1 MSKQHNVKCTVRVN
15 LTESLRD
22 NYFQKTITVVSP
34 KTSHELSDVR
44 IDYLHAGMSSSFG
57 TKTASR
63 EATFQ
68 KILKGFDTPVDRSIE
83 TSGRWWRFTGR
94 EVLTAMIPLTAED
107 LRNIY
112 EVWNEWQDRKQDY
125 AD

>member
-1 MSKQHNVKCTVRVN
+1 MSKEYSVKCTVRVN

-22 NYFQKTITVVSP
+22 NFFQKTITVVSP
-34 KTSHELSDVR
+34 KTGQELSDIR
-44 IDYLHAGMSSSFG
+44 LDYLNAGMSSCSG
-57 TKTASR
+57 EKVASR

-68 KILKGFDTPVDRSIE
+68 KILKGFDTPTERAAE
-83 TSGRWWRFTGR
+83 TWGRWWRLTGL

-112 EVWNEWQDRKQDY
+112 DAWDEWQERKQDY

>member
-1 MSKQHNVKCTVRVN
+1 MSKQYDVKCTVRVN

-34 KTSHELSDVR
+34 KTGQELSDIR
-44 IDYLHAGMSSSFG
+44 LDYLNAGMSSCSEEKV
-57 TKTASR
+57 TSR

-68 KILKGFDTPVDRSIE
+68 KILKGFDTPTLRQTE
-83 TSGRWWRFTGR
+83 TSGRWWRYTGL